1 MTKSRLL
8 TIGKRSTLPAAA
20 LTAVSLL
27 PAPARAAEPRR
38 LPAAKAVL
46 KDVTVTEGT
55 NVAATVSPDGKTIIM
70 DLQEA
75 LWSLPMTGGPAKLLT
90 DPMLE
95 PSRPDWSPTGNVV
108 AFQGYKSGNFHIWIM
123 KPDGTG
129 VRQLTDGFGDDREP
143 RVSPDG
149 TTIAFASDRAMKGDY
164 DIWVVDIATGA
175 LSQRTS
181 RAKEEYGPTWMP
193 DGKSIAFVSGTGV
206 ARGHGANVSGMDIE
220 AVDGAGTIRA
230 IYSQPKSGEAGPQAP
245 HIESPSFSPEGKL
258 SFVLVNGSR
267 SELMID
273 GKKAGSAKDVFPFY
287 PTWLSGSKLLYTGD
301 GKILKTD
308 LRSGDTTSIPFQAT
322 FHINRPGYPHR
333 VYDFDETSAHTVK
346 GIVHPALSPDGK
358 QVVFEA
364 LNQLWLMPLGGKPVA
379 LTSDTFFKQDPAW
392 SPDGKS
398 ILFST
403 DADGF
408 ESLHVMDVATKA
420 VRRLTHDSGHSEIM
434 GTFSPDCK
442 EIAYHDQDGVTYIA
456 DVASGTSRK
465 VLDEYFGPSQPSWS
479 ADGKTLILTVLKPYN
494 MRFREG
500 TSQLLTL
507 DLASGKFRLTEP
519 APFTSVVTR
528 GYNGP
533 TYSPDGKEI
542 VFVMKDFLYLMP
554 VDNSGIPSGAAT
566 QLNHETSDSPSWS
579 GDSKTIL
586 YLSNGKLRTVA
597 ARGDGTPAPVAVDL
611 NWHRVLPDSRTVIHA
626 GTLWNG
632 LSEATVKDVDITV
645 VKNRIVSIA
654 PHSAAAKAAANTR
667 YIEAGDK
674 FVTPGLWESHNH
686 MYGAIQESGDASG
699 RLWLSYGFTTLQS
712 QGDEG
717 YIQEEVRESLAANQ
731 RIGPRYFATSELI
744 DGNRIFYPTNRTIY
758 DDDQMK
764 RELERARALDVDNYK
779 TYVRLTNARQKQV
792 MDFAHNTA
800 GTWVA
805 SHYGL
810 PGLMYG
816 MDGMT
821 HVSATSRWGYAY
833 TRSLT
838 GVTYKD
844 VTALFPAAGMWEIS
858 TAFAGTALYAIDPHI
873 LEDKRLA
880 TLDQSWAQKALEEAR
895 DRAVKTTPGGNTE
908 QLKREDDTVAAL
920 YHAGG
925 DVMAGIDSFSP
936 GLMIS
941 LILGIRAEALNGLK
955 PWEALQTA
963 TIIPAR
969 QFGYGKDLG
978 SIEPG
983 KLADIDIVDGNPLQN
998 ITDMTKI
1005 AGVMVNGRY
1014 YTPDELMKP
1023 FAK

>member
-1 MTKSRLL
+1 MLSRLAR
-8 TIGKRSTLPAAA
+8 TSKRRALPVTVLAAVPLLPHLAHAAAPRKLPATKA
-20 LTAVSLL
+20 LV
-27 PAPARAAEPRR
+27 
-38 LPAAKAVL
+38 

-55 NVAATVSPDGKTIIM
+55 NIAATVSPDGKTIIM

-75 LWSLPMTGGPAKLLT
+75 LWSVPVSGGKARLLT

-95 PSRPDWSPTGNVV
+95 PSRPDWSPRGDLV
-108 AFQGYKSGNFHIWIM
+108 AFQGYKSGNFHIWVM

-129 VRQLTDGFGDDREP
+129 IRQVTDGFGDDREP

-149 TTIAFASDRAMKGDY
+149 TKIAFASDRAMKGNY

-175 LSQRTS
+175 LTQKTS
-181 RAKEEYGPTWMP
+181 RAKEEYEPTWMP
-193 DGKSIAFVSGTGV
+193 DGKTIAFVSGVGV
-206 ARGHGANVSGMDIE
+206 ARGHGASVSGHDIE
-220 AVDGAGTIRA
+220 AVDDTGVIKPL
-230 IYSQPKSGEAGPQAP
+230 YSQPKAGEAGPQAA
-245 HIESPSFSPEGKL
+245 HIESPSYSPDGKL
-258 SFVLVNGSR
+258 SFVLVNGSK
-267 SELMID
+267 SDLMVD
-273 GKKAGSAKDVFPFY
+273 GKKAGSAADVFPFY
-287 PTWLSGSKLLYTGD
+287 PAWLSGSKLLYTGD
-301 GKILKTD
+301 GKLLTTD
-308 LRSGDTTSIPFQAT
+308 LSSGDTTPIPFQAT
-322 FHINRPGYPHR
+322 FHIDRPGYAHR
-333 VYDFDETSAHTVK
+333 VYDFDETSSHAVK
-346 GIVHPALSPDGK
+346 GIMHPALSPDGR

-364 LNQLWLMPLGGKPVA
+364 LNQLWLMPLGGKPSA
-379 LTSDTFFKQDPAW
+379 LTSDSFFKQDPAW

-408 ESLHVMDVATKA
+408 ESLHIMDVATK
-420 VRRLTHDSGHSEIM
+420 VIRRVTHDAGHSEIM
-434 GTFSPDCK
+434 GTFSPDGRQV
-442 EIAYHDQDGVTYIA
+442 AYHDQDGYTYIA
-456 DVASGTSRK
+456 DVASGTTKK
-465 VLDEYFGPSQPSWS
+465 VLEEYFGPSQPSWS
-479 ADGKTLILTVLKPYN
+479 ADGKALTLTVLKPYN

-500 TSQLLTL
+500 TSQILTL
-507 DLASGKFRLTEP
+507 DLPSGTFRLTEP
-519 APFTSVVTR
+519 APFTSVLTR

-533 TYSPDGKEI
+533 TYSPDGKQI
-542 VFVMKDFLYLMP
+542 VFVMKDFLFLMP
-554 VDNSGIPSGAAT
+554 VDARGVPSGPAV

-579 GDSKTIL
+579 GDSKTLL
-586 YLSNGKLRTVA
+586 YLSNGKLRTIQAV
-597 ARGDGTPAPVAVDL
+597 GSGTPTPIPVDL
-611 NWHRVLPDSRTVIHA
+611 AWSRALPDSRVVIHA

-654 PHSAAAKAAANTR
+654 PHSAAASMSANTR

-686 MYGAIQESGDASG
+686 MYGSIPESGDASG
-699 RLWLSYGFTTLQS
+699 RLWLAYGFTTLQS

-717 YIQEEVRESLAANQ
+717 YIQEEVRESVVANK

-764 RELERARALDVDNYK
+764 RELERAKELDVDNYK

-792 MDFAHNTA
+792 MDFAHQTA

-838 GVTYKD
+838 GVVYKD
-844 VTALFPAAGMWEIS
+844 VTTLFPAAGMWDIS
-858 TAFAGTALYAIDPHI
+858 TAFAGTALYALDPDI
-873 LEDKRLA
+873 LNDKRLA
-880 TLDQSWAQKALEEAR
+880 TLDQTWAQKALEEAR
-895 DRAVKTTPGGNTE
+895 DRALKATPDGNTE

-925 DVMAGIDSFSP
+925 GVMAGIDSFSP

-963 TIIPAR
+963 TILPAR
-969 QFGYGKDLG
+969 EFGYSKDLG

-983 KLADIDIVDGNPLQN
+983 KLADLDIVDGDPLQN
-998 ITDMTKI
+998 INDMTKI